1 VSLTVRTVAIDEA
14 RPLHILGPA
23 DAALE
28 RLLFA
33 RGDEGLVGWGVA
45 ARLDPGVGPGRF
57 VRAQEQLAALAAECA
72 ADDAIEAFGS
82 GLVAY
87 GSFTFNEDQAGSQL
101 IVPRVII
108 GRRDG
113 VTWRTTITAADEPT
127 ATDADAAAAL
137 PRTSG
142 STDRPR
148 FAGSSLRDDAWLAA
162 VAHAITLID
171 AADLEKVVL
180 ARDQLVWSKEAFDVD
195 TIGVRLAE
203 RFPSCFTFLID
214 GLLGASPEL
223 LLRRQARA
231 VTSQVLAGTAARG
244 DDAAD
249 DAARA
254 TALLASDK
262 DLREHAIAAVSVR
275 EVLAPRCSRL
285 DAPEVPELLTLDN
298 VQHLATPLRG
308 ELLEP
313 TGVLELLGALHPT
326 AAVGGM
332 PRAAAL
338 TAIGALEGMDRG
350 RYAAP
355 VGWVSPSGDGEWAIA
370 LRCGEFTGTRARLFA
385 GAGVVAGS
393 LPEQELEETWLK
405 LRAMRGVLEG

>member
-1 VSLTVRTVAIDEA
+1 MRS
-14 RPLHILGPA
+14 
-23 DAALE
+23 
-28 RLLFA
+28 
-33 RGDEGLVGWGVA
+33 
-45 ARLDPGVGPGRF
+45 
-57 VRAQEQLAALAAECA
+57 QEQLATLAEGCET
-72 ADDAIEAFGS
+72 DDAVEGFGS
-82 GLVAY
+82 GLVAF
-87 GSFTFNEDQAGSQL
+87 GSFTFDEDRAGSQL
-101 IVPRVII
+101 VVPRVII

-113 VTWRTTITAADEPT
+113 VTWRTTISTTDEPT
-127 ATDADAAAAL
+127 APDGDAAVAL

-148 FAGSSLRDDAWLAA
+148 FACSSLRDDAWLAA
-162 VAHAITLID
+162 VAHTIALSD
-171 AADLEKVVL
+171 AGDVAKVVL

-203 RFPSCFTFLID
+203 RFPSCFTFLVD

-223 LLRRQARA
+223 LLRREGRA

-249 DAARA
+249 DAARVA
-254 TALLASDK
+254 ALIASDK

-275 EVLAPRCSRL
+275 EVLAPRCSRFN
-285 DAPEVPELLTLDN
+285 APEAPELVILDN
-298 VQHLATPLRG
+298 VQHLATSFRG
-308 ELLEP
+308 ELHEP
-313 TGVLELLGALHPT
+313 TGALELLGAMHPT
-326 AAVGGM
+326 AAVGGT

-338 TAIGALEGMDRG
+338 AAIGALEGMDRG

-393 LPEQELEETWLK
+393 LQEQELEETWLK
-405 LRAMRGVLEG
+405 LRAMRGMLED

>member
-14 RPLHILGPA
+14 LPLHGLGPA
-23 DAALE
+23 DATLE
-28 RLLFA
+28 RLLFT

-57 VRAQEQLAALAAECA
+57 VRAQEQLATLAEGCDT
-72 ADDAIEAFGS
+72 DDAVEGFGS
-82 GLVAY
+82 GLVAF
-87 GSFTFNEDQAGSQL
+87 GSFTFDEDRAGSQL
-101 IVPRVII
+101 IVPRVVV

-113 VTWRTTITAADEPT
+113 VTWRTTISAADEPT
-127 ATDADAAAAL
+127 ATDADAAVAL
-137 PRTSG
+137 PRDSG

-148 FAGSSLRDDAWLAA
+148 FAGSSMRDDAWLAA

-171 AADLEKVVL
+171 AADLAKVVL

-195 TIGVRLAE
+195 AIGVRLAE

-223 LLRRQARA
+223 LLRRQGRA

-254 TALLASDK
+254 AALIASDK
-262 DLREHAIAAVSVR
+262 DLREHAIAVASVR

-285 DAPEVPELLTLDN
+285 DAPEAPELVTLDN
-298 VQHLATPLRG
+298 VQHLATSFRG

-326 AAVGGM
+326 AAVGGT

-338 TAIGALEGMDRG
+338 AAIGALEGMDRG

-355 VGWVSPSGDGEWAIA
+355 IGWVSPSGDGEWAIA

-405 LRAMRGVLEG
+405 LRAMRGVLED

>member
-1 VSLTVRTVAIDEA
+1 VSLTVRTVVIDET
-14 RPLHILGPA
+14 RPLHGLGPA
-23 DAALE
+23 DATLE

-57 VRAQEQLAALAAECA
+57 VRAQEQLAALADEC
-72 ADDAIEAFGS
+72 DTNDAVEVFGS
-82 GLVAY
+82 GLVAF
-87 GSFTFNEDQAGSQL
+87 GSFTFDEDRAGSQL
-101 IVPRVII
+101 VVPRVVI

-113 VTWRTTITAADEPT
+113 VTWRTTIRAADEPT

-171 AADLEKVVL
+171 AGDLEKVVL
-180 ARDQLVWSKEAFDVD
+180 ARDQFVWSKETFDVD
-195 TIGVRLAE
+195 AIGVRLGE
-203 RFPSCFTFLID
+203 RFPSCFTFLVD

-223 LLRRQARA
+223 LLRRESRA

-254 TALLASDK
+254 AALLASDK
-262 DLREHAIAAVSVR
+262 DLREHAIAAASVR

-285 DAPEVPELLTLDN
+285 DAPEAPELLTLDN
-298 VQHLATPLRG
+298 VQHLATPFRG

-326 AAVGGM
+326 AAVGGT

-338 TAIGALEGMDRG
+338 AAIDALEGMDRG

-370 LRCGEFTGTRARLFA
+370 LRCGEFSGTRARLFA